1 MKYDFDLEDHS
12 KKRKEIF
19 LRVVLWILEIA
30 VVLFVAYAITHFGL
44 EKMTVSGDYMK
55 PTLKDDDKILIN
67 KMSYHI
73 HKVKRNDVV
82 VVKHDGSQHSYYTIE
97 RVIGLPG
104 EKLQIKDGCVYINGK
119 KLKEKYDFPKM
130 ENGGLALEEMKLGA
144 DEYFMLC
151 DNRNACEDSRNAN
164 VGNVL
169 KSDIVGKAWIRT
181 NSITLIN
188 YINAFEHEKH
198 SDSSASPEASAQTQ

>member
-55 PTLKDDDKILIN
+55 PTLKDGDEILIN
-67 KMSYHI
+67 KMSYHL

-104 EKLQIKDGCVYINGK
+104 EKTADQGWQCIYQWQKAEGK
-119 KLKEKYDFPKM
+119 
-130 ENGGLALEEMKLGA
+130 
-144 DEYFMLC
+144 
-151 DNRNACEDSRNAN
+151 
-164 VGNVL
+164 
-169 KSDIVGKAWIRT
+169 I
-181 NSITLIN
+181 
-188 YINAFEHEKH
+188 
-198 SDSSASPEASAQTQ
+198 